1 MHPSLARTAHRP
13 WPIREGAWIWRQG
26 WFDLLFAHWPV
37 PVASLR
43 TLVPEGLEIRQFD
56 GTAWVGIVPFRMKAA
71 PRPFPYIPFISEF
84 PELNVRTYVEKDG
97 RPGVWFLSLDAENA
111 LAVWAARRFYHLP
124 YHRARMRIATL
135 DGRTFLESSRETDS
149 GLVGFKGS
157 YRPASRAF
165 EAAPGSI
172 DHFLAENYRLYCQ
185 SPAGV
190 LHSIDVHHA
199 PWPLRK
205 AEAELETGNLVEA
218 FGLRLEDPPAH
229 LHFSQG
235 VDVIAWPLQRA

>member
-1 MHPSLARTAHRP
+1 M
-13 WPIREGAWIWRQG
+13 
-26 WFDLLFAHWPV
+26 
-37 PVASLR
+37 
-43 TLVPEGLEIRQFD
+43 
-56 GTAWVGIVPFRMKAA
+56 
-71 PRPFPYIPFISEF
+71 
-84 PELNVRTYVEKDG
+84 EKDG
-97 RPGVWFLSLDAENA
+97 RPGVWFLSLDADNA

-124 YHRARMRIATL
+124 YHRARMRITT
-135 DGRTFLESSRETDS
+135 RNHCTHLESSRETTS
-149 GLVGFKGS
+149 GPVRFKGS
-157 YRPASRAF
+157 YRPASGAF

-185 SPAGV
+185 SPAGI

-218 FGLRLEDPPAH
+218 FGLRLEGPPTH

-235 VDVIAWPLQRA
+235 VDVIAWPMQRA